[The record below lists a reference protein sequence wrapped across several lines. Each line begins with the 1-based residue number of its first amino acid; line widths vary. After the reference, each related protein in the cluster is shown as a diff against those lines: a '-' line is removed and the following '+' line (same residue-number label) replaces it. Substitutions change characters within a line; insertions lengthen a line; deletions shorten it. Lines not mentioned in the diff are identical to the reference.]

1 MTTEI
6 PRVTVGIPVYN
17 GGSTIRTT
25 IESVLAQTY
34 DSFEVLVVDNAST
47 DETEDVCRELAESDD
62 RVRYVRNSENI
73 GQNNNFT
80 RVYQL
85 GTGDF
90 FRWMGDDDSLEPGYL
105 TACVEALDSDPT
117 ASLVST
123 YQSHVKPDGTE
134 IYEEYKGPR
143 PDSADP
149 VDRLDALLKL
159 MNGSRYWIDPVYTL
173 VRRAAMPSDTPI
185 RALRF
190 GDQILAA
197 ELALAGPYL
206 HVPALLAHRSWAPLP
221 QGRRAT
227 AQYAGGGER
236 GVRPLV
242 VSSSQRLLMLQ
253 VLIEDVLA
261 NPQLSVGSKLRGI
274 WVVLVYGLRT
284 AVLRVVRFVTK
295 RVRLARDRRSS
306 VD

>member
-1 MTTEI
+1 MTSEV

-17 GGSTIRTT
+17 GGATIRATV
-25 IESVLAQTY
+25 ESVLAQTY

-47 DETEDVCRELAESDD
+47 DNTEDVCRALAAADD
-62 RVRYVRNSENI
+62 RVRYVRNAENI

-85 GTGDF
+85 GQGDY

-105 TACVEALDSDPT
+105 TACVAMLDADLS

-123 YQSHVKPDGTE
+123 YQSHIKPDGTE
-134 IYEEYKGPR
+134 IYEEYSGPR
-143 PDSADP
+143 PDSSDP
-149 VDRLDALLKL
+149 IDRLRSLLKL

-173 VRRAAMPSDTPI
+173 IRRSSMPSDQPI

-206 HVPALLAHRSWAPLP
+206 HVPELLAHRSWAPLP

-227 AQYAGGGER
+227 AQYAGGGQE
-236 GVRPLV
+236 GIRPLV
-242 VSSSQRLLMLQ
+242 VSSSQRLLMLK
-253 VLIEDVLA
+253 VLVGDVWA
-261 NPQLSVGSKLRGI
+261 NPQVSIGDKARGV
-274 WVVLVYGLRT
+274 WVILVYGIRT
-284 AVLRVVRFVTK
+284 AVLRVTRFATK
-295 RVRLARDRRSS
+295 RIAKLIDRRGSRG
-306 VD
+306 

>member
-1 MTTEI
+1 MSTEV

-17 GGSTIRTT
+17 GGLSIRAT

-47 DETEDVCRELAESDD
+47 DDTEEVCRELAARDD
-62 RVRYVRNSENI
+62 RVRYVRNTENI

-123 YQSHVKPDGTE
+123 YQSHIKPDGTE
-134 IYEEYKGPR
+134 IYEEYTGPR
-143 PDSADP
+143 PDSTDP
-149 VDRLDALLKL
+149 VNRLHALLKL

-173 VRRAAMPSDTPI
+173 ARRAAMPSDTPI
-185 RALRF
+185 RTLRF

-206 HVPALLAHRSWAPLP
+206 HVPVLLAHRSWAPLP

-227 AQYAGGGER
+227 AQYAGGGEQ
-236 GVRPLV
+236 GIRPLV
-242 VSSSQRLLMLQ
+242 VSSSQRLLMLN
-253 VLIEDVLA
+253 VLIGDVWA
-261 NPQLSVGSKLRGI
+261 SSQLSIGGKLRGT
-274 WVVLVYGLRT
+274 WVVLLYGLRT
-284 AVLRVVRFVTK
+284 AVLRVTRFVTK
-295 RVRLARDRRSS
+295 RVRLARGHEGS

>member
-1 MTTEI
+1 MTTQE

-17 GGSTIRTT
+17 GGASIRATV
-25 IESVLAQTY
+25 ESVLAQTY

-47 DETEDVCRELAESDD
+47 DETEAVCRDLAAADD
-62 RVRYVRNSENI
+62 RVRYVRNPENI

-85 GTGDF
+85 GRGDY

-105 TACVEALDSDPT
+105 EACVAALDLDPS

-123 YQSHVKPDGTE
+123 YQSHIKPDGTV
-134 IYEEYKGPR
+134 IYEEYRGPR
-143 PDSADP
+143 PDSSDP
-149 VDRLDALLKL
+149 IDRLHSLLKL

-173 VRRAAMPSDTPI
+173 IRRSAMPSDQPI

-206 HVPALLAHRSWAPLP
+206 HVPELLAHRSWAPLP

-227 AQYAGGGER
+227 VQYAGGG
-236 GVRPLV
+236 GDGIRPYV
-242 VSSSQRLLMLQ
+242 VSSSQRLFMLQ
-253 VLIEDVLA
+253 VLIGDLMSDRG
-261 NPQLSVGSKLRGI
+261 LSTVDTIRGT
-274 WVVLVYGLRT
+274 WVVLVYGVRT
-284 AVLRVVRFVTK
+284 AVLRVTRFAARRVK
-295 RVRLARDRRSS
+295 RLAGRVRSRG
-306 VD
+306 